1 MIKAIHT
8 DADWALCHRFVRM
21 NRYGVSREIGTVAA
35 VLIDD
40 TKSGYVTE
48 EIISVDGG

>member
-8 DADWALCHRFVRM
+8 DADWALCHRFVPM
-21 NRYGVSREIGTVAA
+21 NRDGVSREIGTVAA
-35 VLIDD
+35 VLLDD
-40 TKSGYVTE
+40 TKSGYVTG